1 MDVDIVI
8 DNQHRLLRHAVN
20 LRVSD
25 VRLQLVAVQNQEV
38 PERRRINEIFHDHPE
53 VHIDFSQVAPD
64 IANFAGKLLYF
75 SGNRCDFARVLN
87 SLCCNLGNSRCPEQ
101 LMVFSND
108 IVLHLLEKANQSLAL
123 SSRPFALEHRHK
135 HVDTLFGKRIGGI
148 LYVSPPMSAVQ
159 GQNF

>member
-1 MDVDIVI
+1 LDVDIVV
-8 DNQHRLLRHAVN
+8 NNRHQLHRHAVN

-38 PERRRINEIFHDHPE
+38 PEKRRINEIFHDHPE
-53 VHIDFSQVAPD
+53 VHIDFPQIAPD

-87 SLCCNLGNSRCPEQ
+87 SLCCNLGNSRSSEQ
-101 LMVFSND
+101 LMVFSNN

-135 HVDTLFGKRIGGI
+135 HVDTLFGKNVGTG
-148 LYVSPPMSAVQ
+148 
-159 GQNF
+159 F

>member
-1 MDVDIVI
+1 MDIDIVVH
-8 DNQHRLLRHAVN
+8 NQHRLLRHAVN

-25 VRLQLVAVQNQEV
+25 VRLQLVAV
-38 PERRRINEIFHDHPE
+38 HDHPE
-53 VHIDFSQVAPD
+53 VHIDFSQIAPD
-64 IANFAGKLLYF
+64 IANFARKFLYF
-75 SGNRCDFARVLN
+75 GRNCRDFMCILS
-87 SLCCNLGNSRCPEQ
+87 SLRRNLGNSRCPEQ

-123 SSRPFALEHRHK
+123 GSRPFALEHRHK